1 MILCE
6 YILIGAISVSVV
18 TITGLIFGYYHSI
31 ISLVAQIKKLEDKIH
46 ELNDRLA
53 QIQLKVLDV
62 YEASG
67 LN

>member
-6 YILIGAISVSVV
+6 YILIGTITTSVV

-31 ISLVAQIKKLEDKIH
+31 SSLVSQIKKLEDKIH
-46 ELNDRLA
+46 ELNEKLA

-67 LN
+67 L